1 MRNKLVIL
9 TIFLLGSLAGHSQT
23 SSKPT
28 SQDCI
33 VPCESLKKALIMKE
47 EYKLM
52 GKQIEFARD
61 SIKVYK
67 ELVQLQTNLVD
78 NKNKEIEI
86 YQTNLKSQKDI
97 IVEKDKQISTY
108 KSKLR
113 KEKALKFVGF
123 GMSTLSIAAL
133 VVILL

>member
-1 MRNKLVIL
+1 
-9 TIFLLGSLAGHSQT
+9 
-23 SSKPT
+23 
-28 SQDCI
+28 
-33 VPCESLKKALIMKE
+33 
-47 EYKLM
+47 M

>member
-1 MRNKLVIL
+1 
-9 TIFLLGSLAGHSQT
+9 
-23 SSKPT
+23 
-28 SQDCI
+28 
-33 VPCESLKKALIMKE
+33 
-47 EYKLM
+47 
-52 GKQIEFARD
+52 
-61 SIKVYK
+61 
-67 ELVQLQTNLVD
+67 LVD

>member
-1 MRNKLVIL
+1 
-9 TIFLLGSLAGHSQT
+9 
-23 SSKPT
+23 
-28 SQDCI
+28 
-33 VPCESLKKALIMKE
+33 MKE
-47 EYKLM
+47 EYKLL

-61 SIKVYK
+61 SIKLYQEMVR
-67 ELVQLQTNLVD
+67 LQTNLVD

-86 YQTNLKSQKDI
+86 HQGNLKSQKDI